1 VFISNISFI
10 TADSAVVTW
19 TVNYGGTSSVNLTNY
34 YVILNSASGVYNF
47 VIQLYCPQ
55 KSVGQFLTASSQYY
69 IDKSALGITSIE
81 KDPNALVY
89 PNPFNDNL
97 SIALNS
103 NLENTIT
110 ISDLLGKVVY
120 SSNINAKNITIDTK
134 AFSNGNY
141 ILTIEN
147 KEGRF
152 NYKLIK

>member
-1 VFISNISFI
+1 M
-10 TADSAVVTW
+10 
-19 TVNYGGTSSVNLTNY
+19 
-34 YVILNSASGVYNF
+34 
-47 VIQLYCPQ
+47 
-55 KSVGQFLTASSQYY
+55 
-69 IDKSALGITSIE
+69 
-81 KDPNALVY
+81 Y